1 MEEIEL
7 NDYNCW
13 AITALEV
20 SFFAFLPSD
29 LLHTEPIQIEADIPE
44 MFMVIERGSIKY
56 NLPSN

>member
-29 LLHTEPIQIEADIPE
+29 LLHTEADIPE